1 MTTPRSAL
9 GPLVVICCTL
19 FACKLLKPS
28 PKKLCEKAM
37 KFAEAEESE
46 GKSPESSETKMAGCV
61 ASLEKMKSD
70 EPERYECTTKC
81 VGDAK
86 DSASFVTCAPDC
98 QGASASASKSDDD
111 DATKTYPVDSL
122 SSSEVRSKISIAY
135 SSYGYDIS
143 GEKSN
148 STGWSA
154 TVTLGKKGPSGEVH
168 IYKVLLLDV
177 SGRKDG
183 FKVLDGLGSSKG
195 ASESRVG
202 NKKALLVECL
212 YQRSS
217 TETGVP
223 KACGGYDSRITSFTD
238 DIARYQ

>member
-37 KFAEAEESE
+37 KFAGAEESE

-86 DSASFVTCAPDC
+86 DSASFVTCASGC
-98 QGASASASKSDDD
+98 KGASASASKSDDD

-122 SSSEVRSKISIAY
+122 SSSDVRSKISSAY
-135 SSYGYDIS
+135 MHYGYDIS
-143 GEKSN
+143 GEQSN
-148 STGWSA
+148 SVGWSA
-154 TVTLGKKGPSGEVH
+154 TVSLGKKGPYGEVH

-177 SGRKDG
+177 SGRDDG
-183 FKVLDGLGSSKG
+183 YKTIESLKKG
-195 ASESRVG
+195 GGATESRVG
-202 NKKALLVECL
+202 NKKALLVQCL

-217 TETGVP
+217 TEPGVP
-223 KACGGYDSRITSFTD
+223 KACGGYDSKISSFTD